1 MDLEIHKNA
10 WPDYILDMLD
20 DKIQSFLSG
29 NLEVATNRWP
39 EDVVQWSPHTLLYH
53 FQPETEEHSELKNIV
68 LKKWNVDTKTT
79 CSECLAPKEFLHFE
93 FLLHFMPTGS
103 YMPWHNDKHH
113 KFVATTYLNKEWD
126 WNWGGAF
133 LWVDKN
139 GENKFLMPEYNTATR
154 YGKEKDT
161 EGISHS
167 VSKII
172 NLPAKHYRISLQTFW
187 S

>member
-39 EDVVQWSPHTLLYH
+39 EDVAQWSPHTLLYH

-79 CSECLAPKEFLHFE
+79 CSECLAPKEFIHFE

-133 LWVDKN
+133 LCVDKN
-139 GENKFLMPEYNTATR
+139 GENKFLTQCKQVGVSGLIVVDLPWPDNKMFARKCKKTLAF
-154 YGKEKDT
+154 
-161 EGISHS
+161 S
-167 VSKII
+167 VE
-172 NLPAKHYRISLQTFW
+172 LV
-187 S
+187 